1 MNPQVHWLFLDL
13 NSYFASCEQQVN
25 PSLRGKPVAV
35 VPFLVDTTCCIAAS
49 YEAKAFG
56 VKTGASV
63 ADAKKLCPG
72 IVLVESRP
80 ELYVSCHHQ
89 IVAAVE
95 SCTPVSE
102 VLSIDEMAC
111 EMTGSQTMLPNAL
124 ALAARI
130 KKTIQTRVGE
140 RLRSSIGLA
149 PNLFLAKLASDM
161 QKPDGLTVLL
171 KDDLPGSLF
180 RLKLRDL
187 PGIGKNM
194 ERRLHQ
200 NSIRTVE
207 ALCRCPK
214 ARMRALWGGIQG
226 ERFYSWLRGEEPAL
240 PKTQRGSLGHQ
251 HVLEPKL
258 RSREGA
264 YCVAQKLLAKAAAR
278 LRKEGFFAKT
288 LALHLRFLRQGSD
301 WENKCKLEETQDTR
315 LLLDALEGLWKS
327 APRNAPLQVGVT
339 LSGLV
344 PAGKHQL
351 SLFHD
356 PKRDALTRTVDL
368 INLKYGA
375 GSAYFASIHDY
386 KKAAPTRIPFHRV
399 PGLDEF

>member
-1 MNPQVHWLFLDL
+1 MSPQVHWLFLDL

-25 PSLRGKPVAV
+25 PWLRGKPVAV
-35 VPFLVDTTCCIAAS
+35 VPLMAGTTCCIAAS

-56 VKTGASV
+56 VKTGTKVSA
-63 ADAKKLCPG
+63 AKKLCPDM
-72 IVLVESRP
+72 VLVESRP
-80 ELYVSCHHQ
+80 ELYVSCHHK
-89 IVAAVE
+89 IVEAVE

-111 EMTGSQTMLPNAL
+111 KMTGSQMELPKAFAL
-124 ALAARI
+124 ARKI
-130 KKTIQTRVGE
+130 KKTIQTQVGE
-140 RLRSSIGLA
+140 CLRSSIGLA

-171 KDDLPGSLF
+171 KDDLPGSLLK
-180 RLKLRDL
+180 LKLRDL
-187 PGIGKNM
+187 PGIGENM

-226 ERFYSWLRGEEPAL
+226 ERFYSWLRGEEPVL

-251 HVLEPKL
+251 HVLGPEL
-258 RSREGA
+258 RSRKEA

-278 LRKEGFFAKT
+278 LRKEGFYAK
-288 LALHLRFLRQGSD
+288 ALTVQVRFLKQDGC
-301 WENKCKLEETQDTR
+301 WENKCKLEETQDTLR
-315 LLLDALEGLWKS
+315 LLNALECLWKS
-327 APRNAPLQVGVT
+327 APRNTPLQVGVT

-344 PAGKHQL
+344 PAGRHQL
-351 SLFHD
+351 SLFDD

-375 GSAYFASIHDY
+375 GSAYFASVHDL